1 MPILYVD
8 HNGIPAPLSCSYH
21 IADHLT
27 SIRSVV
33 CEVDSTYCPQ
43 CFTYQDAYTATK
55 SDCRGRC
62 VRSFCKACPVCFVPL
77 QVAIVESTIGL
88 YQCGYCRYTSFE
100 CGVYY
105 DVATSTATT
114 TTTAAKDV
122 AEQLDLVY
130 QKKIQDASPVKLYNS
145 LVDAWK
151 EKEQHCRRIQQV
163 QKSCK
168 DPTAAATLLSNSSS
182 TMKRS
187 SANILGT
194 SSSLTHSSNS
204 IQALE
209 QRCKNSTEQ
218 ILSSYL
224 SNVLKTANKE
234 TLSYDCIS
242 STDIHP
248 APPSPTTTNISTAT
262 INSRVQQGVILPTAT
277 SSQIPSLLFPLRI
290 PMLPKITKRC
300 TLELKNGKPGILI
313 KSKMNPLEG
322 DTTSS
327 RTGHGQWWKKV
338 KTCFLLVFL
347 DDNTTIFFHW
357 YLFHYLIS
365 LIFHF
370 NKKRIAVLFM
380 MYQGLILSNMDHHRQ
395 KLHLIFPFY

>member
-105 DVATSTATT
+105 DVTKITATT
-114 TTTAAKDV
+114 TTTTTKDV

-130 QKKIQDASPVKLYNS
+130 QKKIQDASSVKFYNS
-145 LVDAWK
+145 LVEAWN

-163 QKSCK
+163 QKSCT
-168 DPTAAATLLSNSSS
+168 DPTAAATLLSSS

-187 SANILGT
+187 GGTVLGT
-194 SSSLTHSSNS
+194 SSSVAHSSNS

-209 QRCKNSTEQ
+209 QRCKDSTEQ
-218 ILSSYL
+218 KLSSYL
-224 SNVLKTANKE
+224 TNVLKTTTNE
-234 TLSYDCIS
+234 TVSYGCIS
-242 STDIHP
+242 STNIP
-248 APPSPTTTNISTAT
+248 PTPPSPTTTISTTTT

-277 SSQIPSLLFPLRI
+277 SSLTTTQNPSSLFPLRI
-290 PMLPKITKRC
+290 PMLPKLTKRC
-300 TLELKNGKPGILI
+300 TLELKKGKPGILI

-338 KTCFLLVFL
+338 KTCFLLFLL
-347 DDNTTIFFHW
+347 DDNTPQNKSLVSTP
-357 YLFHYLIS
+357 LF
-365 LIFHF
+365 
-370 NKKRIAVLFM
+370 NLFLL
-380 MYQGLILSNMDHHRQ
+380 YFPSITTKTGLQCYS
-395 KLHLIFPFY
+395 